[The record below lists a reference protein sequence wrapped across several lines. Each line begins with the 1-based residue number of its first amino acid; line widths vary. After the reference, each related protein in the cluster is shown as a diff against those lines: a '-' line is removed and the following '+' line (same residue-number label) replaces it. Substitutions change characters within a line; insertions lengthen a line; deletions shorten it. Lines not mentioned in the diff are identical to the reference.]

1 MSVQAKK
8 EENTLSFEEY
18 DAIGFDVDH
27 TLVKYNIP
35 NLFNVS
41 CPTI

>member
-1 MSVQAKK
+1 MSTEVKTDEK
-8 EENTLSFEEY
+8 RLSFEEY

-35 NLFNVS
+35 TLFNVS
-41 CPTI
+41 FQ